1 MSAKHFLG
9 GAALGAGL
17 IYVLDSRASKPATR
31 YGARLGDIDGLEAAN
46 LSRTRAPADM
56 GGLARAAGTALAT
69 YGLLRRGRKGAWLR
83 TLGLGIA
90 ASAPRRSAPPPTLGE
105 RRQTVDIQKSL
116 HVEAPIDRVYAFWS
130 SYDNV
135 PLFMTNVRRVQD
147 LGGGRSRWLV
157 SGPGTRSLEW
167 NAVVTDREENA
178 LLAWRSEPGSVL
190 NNAGAIR
197 FRPEE
202 SGTRMDVRFCYS
214 PPTGRA
220 GRAVAEF
227 FGGDPRTRLN
237 QDLGR
242 LKTLLETTVGNDSR
256 GQLASAGEMP
266 EEAAAVELDMV
277 DPRDAEHARGVEAE
291 RKRRRATGDR

>member
-9 GAALGAGL
+9 GAVLGAGL
-17 IYVLDSRASKPATR
+17 VYVLDSGGSKPAAR

-46 LSRTRAPADM
+46 LGRSRAPADV
-56 GGLARAAGTALAT
+56 GGLARAAGTVLAA

-90 ASAPRRSAPPPTLGE
+90 ASAPRRSAPSPMLGE
-105 RRQTVDIQKSL
+105 RRRTVDIQKSV

-130 SYDNV
+130 TYDNF
-135 PLFMTNVRRVQD
+135 PLFMTNVRQVQD
-147 LGGGRSRWLV
+147 LGEGRSRWVV
-157 SGPGTRSLEW
+157 SGPGKRELQW
-167 NAVVTDREENA
+167 NAVVTGREENS
-178 LLAWRSEPGSVL
+178 LLAWRSEPGSIL

-197 FRPEE
+197 FSPEE
-202 SGTRMDVRFCYS
+202 SGTRIDVRFCYS

-237 QDLGR
+237 QDLER
-242 LKTLLETTVGNDSR
+242 LKTLLETTVRSDSH
-256 GQLASAGEMP
+256 GQEPG
-266 EEAAAVELDMV
+266 
-277 DPRDAEHARGVEAE
+277 
-291 RKRRRATGDR
+291 T

>member
-17 IYVLDSRASKPATR
+17 VYVLDSRGSKPAAR
-31 YGARLGDIDGLEAAN
+31 YGARLGDIEGLEAAN
-46 LSRTRAPADM
+46 LSRSRTPPDV
-56 GGLARAAGTALAT
+56 GGLARAVGTALAT

-90 ASAPRRSAPPPTLGE
+90 ASAPRRSAPSPTLGE
-105 RRQTVDIQKSL
+105 RRSTVDIQKSL

-130 SYDNV
+130 NYDNF
-135 PLFMTNVRRVQD
+135 PLFMTNVRQVQD
-147 LGGGRSRWLV
+147 LGGGRSRWVV
-157 SGPGTRSLEW
+157 SGPGRRALQW
-167 NAVVTDREENA
+167 NAVVTGREENT
-178 LLAWRSEPGSVL
+178 LLAWRSEPGSIL
-190 NNAGAIR
+190 NNAGVIR
-197 FRPEE
+197 FSPEE
-202 SGTRMDVRFCYS
+202 SGTRIDVRFCYS

-242 LKTLLETTVGNDSR
+242 LKTLLETTVGSDSH
-256 GQLASAGEMP
+256 GQEPG
-266 EEAAAVELDMV
+266 
-277 DPRDAEHARGVEAE
+277 
-291 RKRRRATGDR
+291 T